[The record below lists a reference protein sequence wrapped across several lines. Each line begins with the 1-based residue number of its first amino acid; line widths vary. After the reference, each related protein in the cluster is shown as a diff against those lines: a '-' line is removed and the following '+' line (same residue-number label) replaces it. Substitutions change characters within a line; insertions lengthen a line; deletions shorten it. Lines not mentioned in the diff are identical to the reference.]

1 MRKTF
6 NPQPNLREP
15 WLELEHARELETISS
30 LLDAHPKLNEL
41 VLQDLKSV
49 TPSAGSDVGRGGM
62 SAEQVLRALLVKQL
76 NQFSY
81 RELAFHLADSR
92 SYRTFCQ
99 LGIIEPTPSKSTLAA
114 NIKAVKFETLE
125 QINRELVSVA
135 EDAGIEKGRKVRVD
149 CTVVESNIHPPTD
162 SELLYDCVRV
172 LTRLMCGARELLGTV
187 VVFGNRTRRAK
198 RRRLGVLN
206 AKDKQQRR
214 RVYRDLLKVTEET
227 YRSAQRVVEQ
237 LEESGLTEPVKRA
250 STERTAADFAHFL
263 VLTKKVINQT
273 QRRVIDEE
281 RVPAEEKV
289 VSVFEEHTD
298 IIRKDRRETLYG
310 HKVCLTGGSSSMILD
325 CVILDGNPA
334 DSTLAETMFDRQ
346 VELYERAPRQVAY
359 DGAFSSK
366 ANLEA
371 IKGKGVEDVA
381 FTKAQGFAVTDM
393 VKSSW
398 VYQRLRRFRCGI
410 EGVISFLKRVFGLD
424 RCTWRSL
431 PSFKSYVWGSIIT
444 CNLLV
449 MARHLLR

>member
-1 MRKTF
+1 MRKTI

-149 CTVVESNIHPPTD
+149 CTVVGSNIHPPTD

-227 YRSAQRVVEQ
+227 YRSAQRVAEQ

-298 IIRKDRRETLYG
+298 IIRKDRRETPSCPKTQTNSRSARRGRLDR
-310 HKVCLTGGSSSMILD
+310 HQPVASPRSGGRRRCRRFEFPVRAGKTLSSKGMPGSR
-325 CVILDGNPA
+325 
-334 DSTLAETMFDRQ
+334 AETWVQARAAPGP
-346 VELYERAPRQVAY
+346 ERVSP
-359 DGAFSSK
+359 
-366 ANLEA
+366 
-371 IKGKGVEDVA
+371 
-381 FTKAQGFAVTDM
+381 
-393 VKSSW
+393 
-398 VYQRLRRFRCGI
+398 LRRG
-410 EGVISFLKRVFGLD
+410 SPGLD
-424 RCTWRSL
+424 SRSSRDESANKRPNHAGMVSADRRL
-431 PSFKSYVWGSIIT
+431 IKFG
-444 CNLLV
+444 
-449 MARHLLR
+449 ARE

>member
-1 MRKTF
+1 MPKPT
-6 NPQPNLREP
+6 PNLREP

-30 LLDAHPKLNEL
+30 LLRWLNEL
-41 VLQDLKSV
+41 VLQDLRS
-49 TPSAGSDVGRGGM
+49 TPPAGSDVGRGGM

-76 NQFSY
+76 NQFTY

-114 NIKAVKFETLE
+114 NIS
-125 QINRELVSVA
+125 REVRNAGADGAVSVA

-162 SELLYDCVRV
+162 SELLYECSGSHSRDVPSSR
-172 LTRLMCGARELLGTV
+172 TDSM
-187 VVFGNRTRRAK
+187 VFGNRTRRAK

-227 YRSAQRVVEQ
+227 YRSAQRVAAQ
-237 LEESGLTEPVKRA
+237 LEESGLTEPVRA
-250 STERTAADFAHFL
+250 SAERIAADFEHFL

-289 VSVFEEHTD
+289 VSIFEEHTD

-310 HKVCLTGGSSSMILD
+310 HKVCMTGGSSSMILD
-325 CVILDGNPA
+325 CVILDGNPS
-334 DSTLAETMFDRQ
+334 DSTLAETMIDRQ

-381 FTKAQGFAVTDM
+381 FTKAHFAVTDM

-424 RCTWRSL
+424 RCTWRSS
-431 PSFKSYVWGSIIT
+431 PSFKSYVWSSIIT
-444 CNLLV
+444 CNLLM

>member
-1 MRKTF
+1 MSLQRNIAAEYDFF
-6 NPQPNLREP
+6 NGL
-15 WLELEHARELETISS
+15 
-30 LLDAHPKLNEL
+30 
-41 VLQDLKSV
+41 
-49 TPSAGSDVGRGGM
+49 
-62 SAEQVLRALLVKQL
+62 
-76 NQFSY
+76 
-81 RELAFHLADSR
+81 
-92 SYRTFCQ
+92 
-99 LGIIEPTPSKSTLAA
+99 LAA

-172 LTRLMCGARELLGTV
+172 LTRVMCRARELLGTV

-227 YRSAQRVVEQ
+227 YRSAQRVAAQ

-250 STERTAADFAHFL
+250 SAERIAADFEHFL

-289 VSVFEEHTD
+289 VSIFEEHTD

-310 HKVCLTGGSSSMILD
+310 HKVCMTGGSSSMILD
-325 CVILDGNPA
+325 CVILDGNPS
-334 DSTLAETMFDRQ
+334 DSNSRGNHDRPSSRTLRTGP
-346 VELYERAPRQVAY
+346 APGCLRWRV
-359 DGAFSSK
+359 FF
-366 ANLEA
+366 
-371 IKGKGVEDVA
+371 KGKLGSHQR
-381 FTKAQGFAVTDM
+381 QG
-393 VKSSW
+393 S
-398 VYQRLRRFRCGI
+398 
-410 EGVISFLKRVFGLD
+410 
-424 RCTWRSL
+424 
-431 PSFKSYVWGSIIT
+431 
-444 CNLLV
+444 
-449 MARHLLR
+449 

>member
-1 MRKTF
+1 MT
-6 NPQPNLREP
+6 
-15 WLELEHARELETISS
+15 
-30 LLDAHPKLNEL
+30 
-41 VLQDLKSV
+41 
-49 TPSAGSDVGRGGM
+49 
-62 SAEQVLRALLVKQL
+62 
-76 NQFSY
+76 
-81 RELAFHLADSR
+81 
-92 SYRTFCQ
+92 
-99 LGIIEPTPSKSTLAA
+99 
-114 NIKAVKFETLE
+114 
-125 QINRELVSVA
+125 
-135 EDAGIEKGRKVRVD
+135 
-149 CTVVESNIHPPTD
+149 
-162 SELLYDCVRV
+162 CVRV

-227 YRSAQRVVEQ
+227 YRSAQRVAEQ

-334 DSTLAETMFDRQ
+334 DSTPPIAC
-346 VELYERAPRQVAY
+346 APFYPALRTAV
-359 DGAFSSK
+359 SS
-366 ANLEA
+366 
-371 IKGKGVEDVA
+371 
-381 FTKAQGFAVTDM
+381 
-393 VKSSW
+393 
-398 VYQRLRRFRCGI
+398 R
-410 EGVISFLKRVFGLD
+410 
-424 RCTWRSL
+424 
-431 PSFKSYVWGSIIT
+431 
-444 CNLLV
+444 
-449 MARHLLR
+449 ARH

>member
-1 MRKTF
+1 M
-6 NPQPNLREP
+6 
-15 WLELEHARELETISS
+15 
-30 LLDAHPKLNEL
+30 
-41 VLQDLKSV
+41 
-49 TPSAGSDVGRGGM
+49 
-62 SAEQVLRALLVKQL
+62 
-76 NQFSY
+76 
-81 RELAFHLADSR
+81 
-92 SYRTFCQ
+92 
-99 LGIIEPTPSKSTLAA
+99 
-114 NIKAVKFETLE
+114 
-125 QINRELVSVA
+125 
-135 EDAGIEKGRKVRVD
+135 
-149 CTVVESNIHPPTD
+149 
-162 SELLYDCVRV
+162 
-172 LTRLMCGARELLGTV
+172 
-187 VVFGNRTRRAK
+187 
-198 RRRLGVLN
+198 
-206 AKDKQQRR
+206 
-214 RVYRDLLKVTEET
+214 TEET
-227 YRSAQRVVEQ
+227 YRSAQRVAEQ

-250 STERTAADFAHFL
+250 STERIAADFAHFL

-325 CVILDGNPA
+325 CVILDGNPS
-334 DSTLAETMFDRQ
+334 DSTLAETMIDRQ
-346 VELYERAPRQVAY
+346 VELYERAARQVAY

-424 RCTWRSL
+424 RSQGKVLRCRVPVVRSL
-431 PSFKSYVWGSIIT
+431 SHNPSRTESS
-444 CNLLV
+444 
-449 MARHLLR
+449 R

>member
-1 MRKTF
+1 MRKTI

-41 VLQDLKSV
+41 VLQDLRSV
-49 TPSAGSDVGRGGM
+49 TPPAGSDVGRGGM

-76 NQFSY
+76 NQFTY

-172 LTRLMCGARELLGTV
+172 LTRVMCRARELLGTV

-214 RVYRDLLKVTEET
+214 GVYRDLLKVTEET
-227 YRSAQRVVEQ
+227 YRSAQRVAAQ

-250 STERTAADFAHFL
+250 SAERIAADFEHFL

-281 RVPAEEKV
+281 RVPAEEKGRFYLRRTHRHYSQRPARDSLRPQGV
-289 VSVFEEHTD
+289 YDWWLVLDDFGLRDLGWESVRFNSRGNH
-298 IIRKDRRETLYG
+298 DRPSSRTLRTG
-310 HKVCLTGGSSSMILD
+310 PAPGCLRWR
-325 CVILDGNPA
+325 V
-334 DSTLAETMFDRQ
+334 F
-346 VELYERAPRQVAY
+346 
-359 DGAFSSK
+359 F
-366 ANLEA
+366 
-371 IKGKGVEDVA
+371 KGKLGSHQR
-381 FTKAQGFAVTDM
+381 QG
-393 VKSSW
+393 S
-398 VYQRLRRFRCGI
+398 
-410 EGVISFLKRVFGLD
+410 
-424 RCTWRSL
+424 
-431 PSFKSYVWGSIIT
+431 
-444 CNLLV
+444 
-449 MARHLLR
+449 